1 MILETGDLK
10 MYYTLDRF
18 EEEYAVMIGDDET
31 EILIEN
37 KILGN
42 CNEGDVFEMI
52 DGKYK
57 YLKNETEMR
66 KNENHDLMKK
76 LLSRKK

>member
-1 MILETGDLK
+1 

>member
-1 MILETGDLK
+1 

-52 DGKYK
+52 DGEYK
-57 YLKNETEMR
+57 YLKSETKMR

-76 LLSRKK
+76 LLSRKNENRQH